1 MKQLTIFC
9 SLDLEEQVVSTLDES
24 GLHGYL
30 RMDGVTGN
38 RFLPKGQVPRSVT
51 WEAVMIV
58 VPTGEAAVID
68 GVREKLQAIAATC
81 EIEPCIR
88 LLVNT
93 SCEVY

>member
-1 MKQLTIFC
+1 VKQLTIFC
-9 SLDLEEQVVSTLDES
+9 SRDLEQQVVSTLDEA
-24 GLHGYL
+24 GLRGYL
-30 RMDGVTGN
+30 RLDGVTGN

-58 VPTGEAAVID
+58 VPAGAADVID
-68 GVREKLQAIAATC
+68 DVREKLQAIAASC

>member
-1 MKQLTIFC
+1 VKQLTIFC
-9 SLDLEEQVVSTLDES
+9 SRDLEQQVVSTLDDA

-30 RMDGVTGN
+30 RIGGATGN
-38 RFLPKGQVPRSVT
+38 RFLAKGQVPRSVT

-58 VPTGEAAVID
+58 VPGAEDETIDAVRD
-68 GVREKLQAIAATC
+68 KLLGIAASC

-93 SCEVY
+93 ACELY